1 MLDVHIHGG
10 GPSGGGDGPAGLDG
24 IGARI
29 QGDDLVFI
37 FDIVVD
43 HPLAIS
49 DGILGAAAH
58 GDCCYNRLR
67 GRVYHSGV
75 TAFTIHREDV
85 FRSRLVKD
93 AIRIAP
99 RVDVARNF

>member
-1 MLDVHIHGG
+1 M
-10 GPSGGGDGPAGLDG
+10 GLDSIRPG
-24 IGARI
+24 IEC
-29 QGDDLVFI
+29 DDLVFI
-37 FDIVVD
+37 LDIIVD

-49 DGILGAAAH
+49 YGVLGAAAH
-58 GDCCYNRLR
+58 RDCCYNRLR

-75 TAFTIHREDV
+75 AAFTIHCEDV

-99 RVDVARNF
+99 VLM